1 MLNRN
6 RSVTPQHHSY
16 PLKILTIPIQ
26 VLWNISIWI
35 WIWFWIFLGGWV
47 THVFSSQVQISSSL
61 TLTATPLFQVW
72 GTASWQLQMKNPYR
86 LSQETPLTTF
96 IPCRVSTLPLET
108 SPSFK
113 HMAQSQPQHYTPV
126 VNNCHDWPCMT
137 YSICLV
143 MHS

>member
-1 MLNRN
+1 MLNSN
-6 RSVTPQHHSY
+6 WSVTTLQHHSY

-35 WIWFWIFLGGWV
+35 WILIFLDGWV

-86 LSQETPLTTF
+86 LSQQTPLTTF

-108 SPSFK
+108 LSPFK

-126 VNNCHDWPCMT
+126 LSTIGTTVMT
-137 YSICLV
+137 GHVWHTVYV
-143 MHS
+143 W